1 MDSPLWIYCIGLIA
15 QVFFTLR
22 VLVQWF
28 ASEKSKKVESPA
40 MFWML
45 SIIGSGVF
53 IVYGILRKDLSITLG
68 EFVSFYIYVWNINT
82 LGMFKKTHRAVP
94 WIVSLIPLIAV
105 AYILGDVSSF
115 KADFLPNE
123 NMPLALL
130 IFGLVGQTVY
140 KLRFVVQWVHSYRR
154 KESTL
159 PMSFWTLAI
168 AGSVMLIVYGLIR
181 HDWVLV
187 AGQVSIV
194 PSIRNVMIGLKQKK
208 DEKAV

>member
-1 MDSPLWIYCIGLIA
+1 MVPQTDKKQKGVLRSLDWWTILIY
-15 QVFFTLR
+15 
-22 VLVQWF
+22 
-28 ASEKSKKVESPA
+28 
-40 MFWML
+40 
-45 SIIGSGVF
+45 
-53 IVYGILRKDLSITLG
+53 
-68 EFVSFYIYVWNINT
+68 
-82 LGMFKKTHRAVP
+82 
-94 WIVSLIPLIAV
+94 
-105 AYILGDVSSF
+105 
-115 KADFLPNE
+115 
-123 NMPLALL
+123 LALL